1 MKTTLRERLTELEN
15 QIYAKFNELTKN
27 KNIILDEEITVAE
40 YSDINGE
47 FINRNIVEINDS
59 QLIEIDGDDTISFWD
74 LSINDRL
81 YLIEMLENI

>member
-27 KNIILDEEITVAE
+27 RNIILDEEITVAE

-59 QLIEIDGDDTISFWD
+59 QLIENDGDDTISFWD

>member
-1 MKTTLRERLTELEN
+1 METFREKLTELEN

-27 KNIILDEEITVAE
+27 RNIILDEEITVAE

>member
-59 QLIEIDGDDTISFWD
+59 QLIENDGDDTISFWD

>member
-1 MKTTLRERLTELEN
+1 MKTTLRGELDNLESKIYKKFNRLT
-15 QIYAKFNELTKN
+15 KDR
-27 KNIILDEEITVAE
+27 NINLGEEITVAE
-40 YSDINGE
+40 YSEINGE

-59 QLIEIDGDDTISFWD
+59 QLIENDGDNTISFWD